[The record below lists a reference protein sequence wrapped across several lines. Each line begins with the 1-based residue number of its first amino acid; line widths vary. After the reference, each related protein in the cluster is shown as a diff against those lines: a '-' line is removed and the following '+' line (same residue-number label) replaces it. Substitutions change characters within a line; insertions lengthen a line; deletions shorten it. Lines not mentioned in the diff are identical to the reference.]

1 MRFGILVDSA
11 AIYDP
16 IEFKDTIIDVIPL
29 HIVFP
34 NNDEYLDINSIVDQE
49 KILERVSDGANIKT
63 SQASPGELE
72 KKYDELLEKYE
83 HIIHIPITNNL
94 SSMLQ
99 TATLVSQDEKYKDKV
114 TVYQNNDLA
123 AQGIGYTALALA
135 KAIEENKVQT
145 VEQVIE
151 FIDNYKEKVLI
162 AIIPGDLKKLSNG
175 GRAKGVI
182 ATVLNLLKTKLL
194 IIWAKEPKKEAI
206 GRTYNSLIEKLIKN
220 LSDKFK
226 KNKYKLYFLST
237 PLTSSKTVDIVKQIL
252 TDEKVNFVHGK
263 VPNIYTIH
271 AGIETIGFVA
281 IEE

>member
-72 KKYDELLEKYE
+72 KKYDKLLEKYE

>member
-1 MRFGILVDSA
+1 MKFGILVDSA

-16 IEFKDTIIDVIPL
+16 IEFKGTIIDVIPL

-34 NNDEYLDINSIVDQE
+34 NNDEYLDINSIVNQE
-49 KILERVSDGANIKT
+49 KILEKVSEGINIKT

-72 KKYDELLEKYE
+72 QKYDELLEKYD

-99 TATLVSQDEKYKDKV
+99 TATLVSQDEKYKNKV

-123 AQGIGYTALALA
+123 AQAIAYTALSLA
-135 KAIEENKVQT
+135 KAIKSNKVKT
-145 VEQVIE
+145 VEQAIK
-151 FIDNYKEKVLI
+151 FIDNFKEKVLI
-162 AIIPGDLKKLSNG
+162 AIIPGDLKKLSSG

-182 ATVLNLLKTKLL
+182 TTVLNLLKTKLL
-194 IIWAKEPKKEAI
+194 IVWAKEPKKEAI

-220 LSDKFK
+220 LSNKFK

-237 PLTSSKTVDIVKQIL
+237 PLTSSKTVEIVKQIL
-252 TDEKVNFVHGK
+252 SDKKVKFIHGY

>member
-1 MRFGILVDSA
+1 MKFGILVDSA
-11 AIYDP
+11 AVYDP
-16 IEFKDTIIDVIPL
+16 AEFKNTIIDVIPL

-34 NNDEYLDINSIVDQE
+34 NNDEYLDIKNIVEQE
-49 KILERVSDGANIKT
+49 KILEKVSMGENIKT

-72 KKYDELLEKYE
+72 KKYDELLEQYE

-99 TATLVSQDEKYKDKV
+99 TATLVSQDEKYKDKI

-123 AQGIGYTALALA
+123 AQGIALTALSLA
-135 KAIEENKVQT
+135 KAIKSNKIKTAQ
-145 VEQVIE
+145 QAID
-151 FIDNYKEKVLI
+151 FIDDFKEKVLI

-182 ATVLNLLKTKLL
+182 TTVLNLLKTKLL

-220 LSDKFK
+220 LSNKFK

-237 PLTSSKTVDIVKQIL
+237 PLTSSKTVEIVKQIL
-252 TDEKVNFVHGK
+252 SDEKINFVHGN

-271 AGIETIGFVA
+271 AGVETIGFVA

>member
-1 MRFGILVDSA
+1 M
-11 AIYDP
+11 
-16 IEFKDTIIDVIPL
+16 
-29 HIVFP
+29 
-34 NNDEYLDINSIVDQE
+34 
-49 KILERVSDGANIKT
+49 
-63 SQASPGELE
+63 
-72 KKYDELLEKYE
+72 
-83 HIIHIPITNNL
+83 
-94 SSMLQ
+94 
-99 TATLVSQDEKYKDKV
+99 
-114 TVYQNNDLA
+114 
-123 AQGIGYTALALA
+123 
-135 KAIEENKVQT
+135 
-145 VEQVIE
+145 
-151 FIDNYKEKVLI
+151 
-162 AIIPGDLKKLSNG
+162 
-175 GRAKGVI
+175 
-182 ATVLNLLKTKLL
+182 L